1 MERRVFEEEEEVH
14 QLVEEEHLK
23 QEEISPIKVE
33 EEEKKGGEST
43 LSKEFVNIDS
53 KMIQKDAQSSTFE
66 DDLNTD
72 FSVSNPDDK
81 NGHVEY

>member
-14 QLVEEEHLK
+14 QLVEEEPQK
-23 QEEISPIKVE
+23 QEEVSPIKVE